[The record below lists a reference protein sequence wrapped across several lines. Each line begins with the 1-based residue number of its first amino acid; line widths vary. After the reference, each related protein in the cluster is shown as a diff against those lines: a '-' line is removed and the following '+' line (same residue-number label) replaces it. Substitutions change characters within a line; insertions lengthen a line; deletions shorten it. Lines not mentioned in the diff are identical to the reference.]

1 MRNSLRAI
9 AVFATSLT
17 MAGGLSAGPAM
28 ASGHHAADARK
39 FVCKASADR
48 PHWSKGAKSVIYK
61 TRVECAG
68 SEPTVTVHCKGQLI
82 YSAGGSPATAAS
94 SSETRSVKT
103 DGTKTTFYTPEAGGK
118 KVDWSGKFQGATHCT
133 SPGTSVEIGDATTP
147 VVSVKVP

>member
-1 MRNSLRAI
+1 MSLI
-9 AVFATSLT
+9 MV
-17 MAGGLSAGPAM
+17 GGLTTGPAM
-28 ASGHHAADARK
+28 ADSLHAADGPK

-68 SEPTVTVHCKGQLI
+68 SVPTIKAHCKGHLM
-82 YSAGGSPATAAS
+82 YSTGEAPSTAAT

-118 KVDWSGKFQGATHCT
+118 KVNWSGNFQGSTHCT
-133 SPGTSVEIGDATTP
+133 SPGTTVEIGDATTP
-147 VVSVKVP
+147 VVKVKVP